1 MAVKA
6 TEAITLSTVVDVAA
20 VYRYY
25 LLQSSTLN
33 PPSKPTTKPPGG
45 NWTDTEPT
53 YTSGSTNTLYFT
65 DLTVFSDGTW
75 SYSSVS
81 RSSAYEAAKEAYNR
95 AVAAEE
101 AAARALSQTELIVG
115 TQTASTGAWTGVA
128 SFSAL
133 VDGQQI
139 AYWLPYAGSG
149 NATLNLT
156 LKGGTTT
163 GVVNCYYSG
172 TTRLTTHYAAG
183 NVIHLTYRKNA
194 VISGNATTYTGWWA
208 DANYD
213 TNSYDRI
220 RLNNAITAKSA
231 ITAAHLIVGDDGGFY
246 HLAGDVVFDI
256 NKPILYAA
264 SAIAAAATATTNYLS
279 YPSINLRTTNGISSW
294 TATKGLTVYLVG
306 TLSGSQFTVASSDW
320 LTTAPSDD
328 TGTLSFISL
337 GIMYSTYQMYLYPE
351 HPVYRVV
358 GGMLTA
364 ASQIAYEAQEAV
376 VALEDNMELQLE
388 NVHTQISETA
398 DTIRQEVQANYASA
412 SGVNQLRQQVTTLAE
427 QTESNFTW
435 TTTKITEMVSDMA
448 AAQEATEEQLALIQ
462 TYMSF
467 GQNGLTIGKTGNPFT
482 FRVVNDRLAFFM
494 NDTEVAY
501 LSNNKLYV
509 TQAEILNRMQIG
521 KFAFEPQ
528 TNGNLSVIYT
538 G

>member
-1 MAVKA
+1 M
-6 TEAITLSTVVDVAA
+6 
-20 VYRYY
+20 
-25 LLQSSTLN
+25 
-33 PPSKPTTKPPGG
+33 
-45 NWTDTEPT
+45 
-53 YTSGSTNTLYFT
+53 
-65 DLTVFSDGTW
+65 
-75 SYSSVS
+75 
-81 RSSAYEAAKEAYNR
+81 
-95 AVAAEE
+95 
-101 AAARALSQTELIVG
+101 
-115 TQTASTGAWTGVA
+115 
-128 SFSAL
+128 
-133 VDGQQI
+133 
-139 AYWLPYAGSG
+139 
-149 NATLNLT
+149 
-156 LKGGTTT
+156 
-163 GVVNCYYSG
+163 
-172 TTRLTTHYAAG
+172 
-183 NVIHLTYRKNA
+183 
-194 VISGNATTYTGWWA
+194 
-208 DANYD
+208 
-213 TNSYDRI
+213 
-220 RLNNAITAKSA
+220 
-231 ITAAHLIVGDDGGFY
+231 
-246 HLAGDVVFDI
+246 
-256 NKPILYAA
+256 YAA

-279 YPSINLRTTNGISSW
+279 YPSINLRTTLGNTSW
-294 TATKGLTVYLVG
+294 TATKGRTCYLVG
-306 TLSGSQFTVASSDW
+306 TLSGSTFTVASTNW

-328 TGTLSFISL
+328 IGTLSFISL
-337 GIMYSTYQMYLYPE
+337 GFMYSTYQLYLYPE
-351 HPVYRVV
+351 HPVYRIVDGV
-358 GGMLTA
+358 LTA

-448 AAQEATEEQLALIQ
+448 AAQEATDEQLALIQ

>member
-1 MAVKA
+1 
-6 TEAITLSTVVDVAA
+6 
-20 VYRYY
+20 
-25 LLQSSTLN
+25 
-33 PPSKPTTKPPGG
+33 
-45 NWTDTEPT
+45 
-53 YTSGSTNTLYFT
+53 
-65 DLTVFSDGTW
+65 
-75 SYSSVS
+75 
-81 RSSAYEAAKEAYNR
+81 
-95 AVAAEE
+95 
-101 AAARALSQTELIVG
+101 
-115 TQTASTGAWTGVA
+115 
-128 SFSAL
+128 
-133 VDGQQI
+133 
-139 AYWLPYAGSG
+139 
-149 NATLNLT
+149 
-156 LKGGTTT
+156 
-163 GVVNCYYSG
+163 
-172 TTRLTTHYAAG
+172 
-183 NVIHLTYRKNA
+183 
-194 VISGNATTYTGWWA
+194 
-208 DANYD
+208 
-213 TNSYDRI
+213 
-220 RLNNAITAKSA
+220 
-231 ITAAHLIVGDDGGFY
+231 
-246 HLAGDVVFDI
+246 
-256 NKPILYAA
+256 
-264 SAIAAAATATTNYLS
+264 
-279 YPSINLRTTNGISSW
+279 
-294 TATKGLTVYLVG
+294 
-306 TLSGSQFTVASSDW
+306 
-320 LTTAPSDD
+320 
-328 TGTLSFISL
+328 
-337 GIMYSTYQMYLYPE
+337 MYSTYQMYLYPE

-364 ASQIAYEAQEAV
+364 ARQIAYEAQEAV

>member
-6 TEAITLSTVVDVAA
+6 TAAITLSTVVDVAA

-33 PPSKPTTKPPGG
+33 PPSKPTNKPPGG

-65 DLTVFSDGTW
+65 DLTLFSDGTW

-95 AVAAEE
+95 AVAAED

-156 LKGGTTT
+156 LKGGSTT
-163 GVVNCYYSG
+163 GAINCYYSG

-194 VISGNATTYTGWWA
+194 VISGGSTTYTGWWA

-231 ITAAHLIVGDDGGFY
+231 VTAAHLIVGDDSGFF
-246 HLAGDVVFDI
+246 HLAGGAVFDI

-279 YPSINLRTTNGISSW
+279 YPSINLRTTLGNTSW
-294 TATKGLTVYLVG
+294 VATKGRTVYLVG
-306 TLSGSQFTVASSDW
+306 TLSGSQFTVSASDW
-320 LTTAPSDD
+320 LTTAPADD

-337 GIMYSTYQMYLYPE
+337 GMMYSTYQMYLYPE
-351 HPVYRVV
+351 HPVYRIIDGV
-358 GGMLTA
+358 LTA

-376 VALEDNMELQLE
+376 VTLEDNMELQLE
-388 NVHTQISETA
+388 NVHAQISETA
-398 DTIRQEVQANYASA
+398 DAIRQEVQANYASA

-435 TTTKITEMVSDMA
+435 TTTKITEMVSDMT

-482 FRVVNDRLAFFM
+482 FRVINDRLAFYM
-494 NDTEVAY
+494 NDIEVAY

-509 TQAEILNRMQIG
+509 TQAEILTKLQIG

-528 TNGNLSVIYT
+528 TNGNLSLIYT

>member
-1 MAVKA
+1 
-6 TEAITLSTVVDVAA
+6 
-20 VYRYY
+20 
-25 LLQSSTLN
+25 
-33 PPSKPTTKPPGG
+33 
-45 NWTDTEPT
+45 
-53 YTSGSTNTLYFT
+53 
-65 DLTVFSDGTW
+65 
-75 SYSSVS
+75 
-81 RSSAYEAAKEAYNR
+81 
-95 AVAAEE
+95 
-101 AAARALSQTELIVG
+101 
-115 TQTASTGAWTGVA
+115 
-128 SFSAL
+128 
-133 VDGQQI
+133 
-139 AYWLPYAGSG
+139 
-149 NATLNLT
+149 
-156 LKGGTTT
+156 
-163 GVVNCYYSG
+163 
-172 TTRLTTHYAAG
+172 
-183 NVIHLTYRKNA
+183 
-194 VISGNATTYTGWWA
+194 
-208 DANYD
+208 
-213 TNSYDRI
+213 
-220 RLNNAITAKSA
+220 
-231 ITAAHLIVGDDGGFY
+231 
-246 HLAGDVVFDI
+246 
-256 NKPILYAA
+256 
-264 SAIAAAATATTNYLS
+264 
-279 YPSINLRTTNGISSW
+279 
-294 TATKGLTVYLVG
+294 
-306 TLSGSQFTVASSDW
+306 
-320 LTTAPSDD
+320 
-328 TGTLSFISL
+328 
-337 GIMYSTYQMYLYPE
+337 MYSTYQMYLYPE

>member
-1 MAVKA
+1 
-6 TEAITLSTVVDVAA
+6 
-20 VYRYY
+20 
-25 LLQSSTLN
+25 
-33 PPSKPTTKPPGG
+33 
-45 NWTDTEPT
+45 
-53 YTSGSTNTLYFT
+53 
-65 DLTVFSDGTW
+65 
-75 SYSSVS
+75 
-81 RSSAYEAAKEAYNR
+81 
-95 AVAAEE
+95 
-101 AAARALSQTELIVG
+101 
-115 TQTASTGAWTGVA
+115 
-128 SFSAL
+128 
-133 VDGQQI
+133 
-139 AYWLPYAGSG
+139 
-149 NATLNLT
+149 
-156 LKGGTTT
+156 
-163 GVVNCYYSG
+163 
-172 TTRLTTHYAAG
+172 
-183 NVIHLTYRKNA
+183 
-194 VISGNATTYTGWWA
+194 
-208 DANYD
+208 
-213 TNSYDRI
+213 
-220 RLNNAITAKSA
+220 
-231 ITAAHLIVGDDGGFY
+231 
-246 HLAGDVVFDI
+246 
-256 NKPILYAA
+256 
-264 SAIAAAATATTNYLS
+264 
-279 YPSINLRTTNGISSW
+279 
-294 TATKGLTVYLVG
+294 
-306 TLSGSQFTVASSDW
+306 
-320 LTTAPSDD
+320 
-328 TGTLSFISL
+328 
-337 GIMYSTYQMYLYPE
+337 MYSTYQMYLYPE
-351 HPVYRVV
+351 HPVSRVV